1 MIMFDE
7 NSGYQQYNGD
17 ADKPD
22 LFLQRVLMMMFM
34 GLMMFVL
41 MMMLMPV

>member
-1 MIMFDE
+1 MITFDE

-22 LFLQRVLMMMFM
+22 LFFQRVLM
-34 GLMMFVL
+34 MMFVL
-41 MMMLMPV
+41 MMMLMLV